1 MNAAIS
7 SEPDPL
13 LIPILSASNFVI
25 GMGAFIVI
33 GLLNPIAEDLALT
46 TAGAGWIMTIYA
58 LAYAV
63 LSPLLISMSGHIGRR
78 RVLAAGLGLF
88 ALANGL
94 ASIAPDDVTL
104 NVARVLA
111 AAGAG
116 MFTPVSSAVAAGLS
130 SPERRARSLA
140 AVFFGLTLA
149 QVAGVPAGS
158 FVAYTFGWRSA
169 FAIVAALAVPC
180 LWLVWTRVPAGLS
193 FQSVSLADL
202 RQILRNGPVMLAVLF
217 TTTFIA
223 AIYIPYTYLAPLLS
237 TQMGFER
244 NGITLALLAF
254 GFGAVAGNM
263 VSGIAADRIGPFK
276 TLLGLAIAQVALMPA
291 FSALPLPEVVVLA
304 VVFCWSVCGWSIM
317 AAQQS
322 RLITLAPQ
330 AASVVLS
337 LNAAAIYVGAAIG
350 SAIGGVV
357 INVSGLT
364 TLGIAGSM
372 AALFAI
378 GHIVVSNRISP

>member
-1 MNAAIS
+1 MSDAVS
-7 SEPDPL
+7 TKVDPL
-13 LIPILSASNFVI
+13 LIPVLSASNFVI

-46 TAGAGWIMTIYA
+46 TAAAGWIMTVYA

-63 LSPLLISMSGHIGRR
+63 LSPLLISVTGRVGRR
-78 RVLAAGLGLF
+78 RVLATGLGLF
-88 ALANGL
+88 AFANGL

-104 NVARVLA
+104 NIARVLA

-130 SPERRARSLA
+130 KPERHARALA

-149 QVAGVPAGS
+149 QVVGVPAGS
-158 FVAYTFGWRSA
+158 FVAYTFGWRTA
-169 FAIVAALAVPC
+169 FMVVAALAAPC

-193 FQSVSLADL
+193 FQSVALADL
-202 RQILRNGPVMLAVLF
+202 ARTLSNGPVMLAVLF

-223 AIYIPYTYLAPLLS
+223 AVYIPYTYIAPLLS

-254 GFGAVAGNM
+254 GFGAVVGNM
-263 VSGIAADRIGPFK
+263 VSGITADRIGPFK
-276 TLLGLAIAQVALMPA
+276 TLLGLAVAQVALMPV
-291 FSALPLPEVVVLA
+291 FSVLPLPEVLVLA
-304 VVFCWSVCGWSIM
+304 MIFIWSVCGWSIM

-337 LNAAAIYVGAAIG
+337 LNAAAIYIGAAIG

-357 INVSGLT
+357 INSYGLT
-364 TLGIAGSM
+364 ALGIAGSM
-372 AALFAI
+372 AALLAI
-378 GHIVVSNRISP
+378 VHIVASNWISP

>member
-1 MNAAIS
+1 MSDAVS
-7 SEPDPL
+7 TKVDPL
-13 LIPILSASNFVI
+13 LIPVLSASNFVI

-46 TAGAGWIMTIYA
+46 TAAAGWIMTVYA

-63 LSPLLISMSGHIGRR
+63 LSPLLISVTGRVGRR
-78 RVLAAGLGLF
+78 RVLATGLGLF
-88 ALANGL
+88 AFANGL

-104 NVARVLA
+104 NIARVLA

-130 SPERRARSLA
+130 KPERQARALA

-149 QVAGVPAGS
+149 QVVGVPAGS
-158 FVAYTFGWRSA
+158 FVAYTFGWRTA
-169 FAIVAALAVPC
+169 FMVVAALAAPC

-193 FQSVSLADL
+193 FQSVALADL
-202 RQILRNGPVMLAVLF
+202 ARILSNGPVMLAVLF

-223 AIYIPYTYLAPLLS
+223 AVYIPYTYMAPLLS

-263 VSGIAADRIGPFK
+263 VSGITADRIGPFK
-276 TLLGLAIAQVALMPA
+276 TLLGLAVAQVALMPV
-291 FSALPLPEVVVLA
+291 FSVLPLPEVLVLA
-304 VVFCWSVCGWSIM
+304 MIFIWSVCGWSIM

-337 LNAAAIYVGAAIG
+337 LNAAAIYIGAAIG

-357 INVSGLT
+357 INGYGLT
-364 TLGIAGSM
+364 ALGIAGSM
-372 AALFAI
+372 AALLAI
-378 GHIVVSNRISP
+378 VHIVLSNWISP

>member
-1 MNAAIS
+1 MSDAVNAKS
-7 SEPDPL
+7 DPL

-33 GLLNPIAEDLALT
+33 GLLNPIADDLALS
-46 TAGAGWIMTIYA
+46 TAAAGWIMTVYA

-63 LSPLLISMSGHIGRR
+63 LSPLLISATGRVGRR
-78 RVLAAGLGLF
+78 RVLATGLGLF
-88 ALANGL
+88 AFANGL
-94 ASIAPDDVTL
+94 ASIAPDEVTL
-104 NVARVLA
+104 NIARVLA

-130 SPERRARSLA
+130 TPERRARALA

-158 FVAYTFGWRSA
+158 FVAYTFGWRTA
-169 FAIVAALAVPC
+169 FMIVAVLAVPC
-180 LWLVWTRVPAGLS
+180 LWLVWSRVPAGLS
-193 FQSVSLADL
+193 FQSVALGDL
-202 RQILRNGPVMLAVLF
+202 GRILRNGPVMLAVLF

-223 AIYIPYTYLAPLLS
+223 SVYIPYTYVAPLLS

-263 VSGIAADRIGPFK
+263 LSGIAADRIGPFK
-276 TLLGLAIAQVALMPA
+276 TLLGLAVAQVILMPV
-291 FSALPLPEVVVLA
+291 FSALPLPEVLVL
-304 VVFCWSVCGWSIM
+304 VFIFIWSICGWSIM

-322 RLITLAPQ
+322 RLISLAPE

-357 INVSGLT
+357 IDNFGLT
-364 TLGIAGSM
+364 ALGIAGGS
-372 AALFAI
+372 AALFAVA
-378 GHIVVSNRISP
+378 HILVSNRLNS

>member
-1 MNAAIS
+1 MSDAVS
-7 SEPDPL
+7 TKVDPL
-13 LIPILSASNFVI
+13 LIPVLSASNFVI

-46 TAGAGWIMTIYA
+46 TAATGWIMTVYA

-63 LSPLLISMSGHIGRR
+63 LSPLLISVTGRVGRR
-78 RVLAAGLGLF
+78 RVLATGLGLF
-88 ALANGL
+88 AFANGL

-104 NVARVLA
+104 NIARVLA

-130 SPERRARSLA
+130 KPERQARALA

-149 QVAGVPAGS
+149 QVVGVPAGS
-158 FVAYTFGWRSA
+158 FVAYTFGWRTA
-169 FAIVAALAVPC
+169 FMVVAALAAPC

-193 FQSVSLADL
+193 FQSVALADVARTL
-202 RQILRNGPVMLAVLF
+202 SNGPVMLAVLF

-223 AIYIPYTYLAPLLS
+223 AVYSPYTYIAPLLS

-263 VSGIAADRIGPFK
+263 VSGITADRIGPFK
-276 TLLGLAIAQVALMPA
+276 TLLGLAVAQVALMPV
-291 FSALPLPEVVVLA
+291 FSVLPLPEVLVLA
-304 VVFCWSVCGWSIM
+304 MIFIWSVCGWSIM

-322 RLITLAPQ
+322 RLITLAPHS
-330 AASVVLS
+330 ASVVLS
-337 LNAAAIYVGAAIG
+337 LNAAAIYIGAAIG

-357 INVSGLT
+357 INGYGLT
-364 TLGIAGSM
+364 ALGIAGSM
-372 AALFAI
+372 AALLAI
-378 GHIVVSNRISP
+378 VHIVLSNWISP